1 MFPFSQASPRLRTA
15 LLSFTSACCT
25 VGLSIGLEGA
35 MPRSVQA
42 AQRVLVSI
50 GPAELPLSIESLET
64 FAYTG
69 KITEEMRFYARYL
82 DAQALAQFRQVLQRR
97 FEVSPIA
104 VSQFT
109 YSPIGER
116 VLQRLGAVVRTD
128 SDQDGSLALRSALI
142 LAASDARGFN
152 LINFFRHYPSPS
164 IRIRGGQLLALRQQ
178 LTTLLDYRD
187 AAVQA
192 IAREAD
198 AEQNSQPV
206 PNFSQLPDIRQP
218 GQVRFTRRTLEL
230 RRDRQ
235 SLNGQPIE
243 RKFPVDVYVPE
254 EVSRPA
260 PVVVISH
267 GLGSSRAAFAY
278 LAEHLA
284 SYGFAVVVP
293 QHIGSDNQRTAAL
306 LSGVLR
312 SQANP
317 VEFIDRP
324 LDIKFTL
331 DTLEQLNQRDP
342 AFANRMDLQQVG
354 IIGHSFGGY
363 TALALA
369 GAELNFDR
377 IRQQCTG
384 QAPTLNI
391 SPLLQCLVDRVPAL
405 NYPLQDSRI
414 KAVIA
419 LSPLTSL
426 VFGPEGM
433 SRIRVP
439 TLMASATNDFVTSAV
454 LEQIHPFLWLS
465 NTPAKYLALLIP
477 SGHTAV
483 DASPSNGGTAD
494 QLGQFLS
501 GPDPED
507 ARQYSK
513 ALSVAFMQTY
523 LNNRPEYQP
532 FLSSA
537 YARSISQDPLD
548 LELVRSLTSAQLEQA
563 FSGSPPVAIVPPP
576 VVPQIP
582 EQQGA
587 TVRDIARSGV
597 LRATV
602 PPNAAPFSYTTENGQ
617 RTGYCIDL
625 LNALTTQLQQ
635 QTERPIRLELDLAPL
650 EERFNALQTGNAIL
664 NCGPNTIRND
674 IRGVAFSTPFF
685 VTGTHLLVRT
695 EDRDRLNPLSEL
707 DNVRLGVVNGSTNQR
722 FVNRQY
728 PRANVVP
735 FAGTGSLSNGVQAFA
750 AGRLDAVASD
760 GILLITEARRQNLSL
775 QAYTLVP
782 ETPLTCD
789 AYGMALSGGDQDWQT
804 TVNRFINS
812 PQARQIWN
820 RWFTDQYPYLFLNLD
835 ACADR

>member
-1 MFPFSQASPRLRTA
+1 MAQLTQPGSRLHI
-15 LLSFTSACCT
+15 LCVGLISACCT
-25 VGLSIGLEGA
+25 ISIGVGLEGGLSRPA
-35 MPRSVQA
+35 YSA
-42 AQRVLVSI
+42 ERVLVSI

-69 KITEEMRFYARYL
+69 RITGDMRFYARYL
-82 DAQALAQFRQVLQRR
+82 DPQALEQFRQVLQRR
-97 FEVSPIA
+97 FEISPIA
-104 VSQFT
+104 ISQFT

-116 VLQRLGAVVRTD
+116 VLQQLGAVIRTE
-128 SDQDGSLALRSALI
+128 SDQDGSLALRSAFI

-152 LINFFRHYPSPS
+152 LINFFRRYPSPS
-164 IRIRGGQLLALRQQ
+164 IRIRGGQLLVLRQQ

-187 AAVQA
+187 AAVRA
-192 IAREAD
+192 VNREAD
-198 AEQNSQPV
+198 TERNSQPA
-206 PNFSQLPDIRQP
+206 PDFSQLPDIRQP
-218 GQVRFTRRTLEL
+218 GRVRFTRRTLEL

-243 RKFPVDVYVPE
+243 RQFPVDVYLPE
-254 EVSRPA
+254 GTSGPA

-284 SYGFAVVVP
+284 SYGFAVIVP
-293 QHIGSDNQRTAAL
+293 QHIGSDDQRTQAL

-331 DTLEQLNQRDP
+331 DTLEQLNQTDP
-342 AFANRMDLQQVG
+342 TFANRMNLQQVG
-354 IIGHSFGGY
+354 MIGHSFGGY

-369 GAELNFDR
+369 GAELNFNR
-377 IRQQCTG
+377 IRQQCTN
-384 QAPTLNI
+384 QPPTLNI

-405 NYPLQDSRI
+405 SYPLQDSRI

-433 SRIRVP
+433 SRIQVP
-439 TLMASATNDFVTSAV
+439 ILMASATNDFVTSAV
-454 LEQIHPFLWLS
+454 LEQIHPFLWLN
-465 NTPAKYLALLIP
+465 NTPEKYLALLIP

-483 DASPSNGGTAD
+483 DASPSNGGTTD

-501 GPDPED
+501 GPAPEE
-507 ARQYSK
+507 ARQYSE

-523 LNNRPEYQP
+523 LNNRPEYKV

-537 YARSISQDPLD
+537 YARSISQNPLN
-548 LELVRSLTSAQLEQA
+548 LEIVRSLTPAQLEQA
-563 FSGSPPVAIVPPP
+563 FGGASPVAIIPPP
-576 VVPQIP
+576 IVPQLA
-582 EQQGA
+582 EQQGT
-587 TVRDIARSGV
+587 TVRDIVRSGV

-602 PPNAAPFSYTTENGQ
+602 PPSAPPFSYMNENGQ

-625 LNALTTQLQQ
+625 LNTLTTQIQQ
-635 QTERPIRLELDLAPL
+635 QSDRPIRLELGLASL
-650 EERFNALQTGNAIL
+650 EERFSALQTGNAVL

-674 IRGVAFSTPFF
+674 IRGVTFSTPFF

-695 EDRDRLNPLSEL
+695 EDRERLNPLSDL
-707 DNVRLGVVNGSTNQR
+707 ANVRLGVVNGSTNQR

-728 PRANVVP
+728 PQATVVP
-735 FAGTGSLSNGVQAFA
+735 FSSTGSLSNGVQALA
-750 AGRLDAVASD
+750 AGRLDALASD
-760 GILLITEARRQNLSL
+760 GILLVTEARRQNLSL

-789 AYGMALSGGDQDWQT
+789 AYGMAFSNGDQEWQT
-804 TVNRFINS
+804 TLNSFINS